1 MIQNN
6 NNTHNTNKNNAN
18 NTNNNTKYKTIK
30 YKTNSIPNLP
40 ILYEYASQKCKCFCP
55 ILNSSS
61 YGFYTDINMQIY
73 LYIYIQLCLI
83 DLLDKQTF
91 DLYFGIVFKHDAIY
105 KSLCEQNILSSV
117 G

>member
-18 NTNNNTKYKTIK
+18 NTNNNTKYEYKTIK

-55 ILNSSS
+55 MLNSSS
-61 YGFYTDINMQIY
+61 YGFYTDINIQIY
-73 LYIYIQLCLI
+73 INT
-83 DLLDKQTF
+83 DLLDRF
-91 DLYFGIVFKHDAIY
+91 A
-105 KSLCEQNILSSV
+105 
-117 G
+117 